1 MDTAEITLRPP
12 DDLVERYNRLAEIT
26 GTTRASLM
34 LEALEHCIDGLEYEH
49 GLIKKV
55 EDYRAR
61 RLETATLDELR
72 ESLGLGDEDILV
84 SVGMTAEDT
93 QAIARACV
101 SGDSSMR
108 GPSSVSPGSPLEEEA
123 RNDPGVPN
131 KQEPPQ
137 FEGCGGSIR

>member
-1 MDTAEITLRPP
+1 MDTVEITLRPP
-12 DDLVERYNRLAEIT
+12 DDLVERYNRLAEIA

-34 LEALEHCIDGLEYEH
+34 LEALEYSIDGLEYEH

-55 EDYRAR
+55 EDYRAG

-84 SVGMTAEDT
+84 SVGMTAEGT

-101 SGDSSMR
+101 PGDSSMR
-108 GPSSVSPGSPLEEEA
+108 DSSSVSP
-123 RNDPGVPN
+123 PG
-131 KQEPPQ
+131 PP
-137 FEGCGGSIR
+137 